1 MAVTDTLNMAQL
13 LSDSYYFSRRLA
25 DEVARAE
32 RSGTRFSVVI
42 LRSEPRGGQLSEI
55 ACVESLPTVLS
66 NVRDTDTVCRINHDS
81 IAVLLIDADG
91 EGSRVAALRL
101 MDRMGAD
108 ISRWSVSILEYP
120 ERASTLAELALAA

>member
-1 MAVTDTLNMAQL
+1 
-13 LSDSYYFSRRLA
+13 
-25 DEVARAE
+25 
-32 RSGTRFSVVI
+32 
-42 LRSEPRGGQLSEI
+42 
-55 ACVESLPTVLS
+55 VLS

>member
-1 MAVTDTLNMAQL
+1 MAQL

>member
-1 MAVTDTLNMAQL
+1 MAVTDTLNMAQV